1 MKKTTF
7 AAVAGA
13 LALMAASAHASVVS
27 IDADGTAAT
36 NGFVAVGSLDWAA
49 NGVLVTPTVA
59 GANAAQPAVGDILQS
74 YAQAALSGFLDG
86 NGDGMGTTGLNS
98 AFEWTFVA
106 GFQEKVISRSVGI
119 DPITGLP
126 TGIDSL
132 RLETVSG
139 GDNFFKIYYGAK
151 DANSLAGTG
160 YANGTLI
167 MSGSILP
174 YDGAR
179 GATTFSTKGGT
190 DTFDKSPNG
199 NDYPGISSVIG
210 EGSATIDALV
220 KFIDNDF
227 FAGVKTGDV
236 LALMLDTQ
244 ANDPFVQANPSALF
258 TKGDGTTIVG
268 ASLASLG
275 ATNGVNGPNFMLQSD
290 ATASFKVPEPTSMA
304 LAGLAMAGLGLT
316 RRRAAK

>member
-27 IDADGTAAT
+27 IDADGTAAA

-49 NGVLVTPTVA
+49 NGVLVTPTT

-74 YAQAALSGFLDG
+74 YAQAALSGFLDA

-119 DPITGLP
+119 DPITLLP

-139 GDNFFKIYYGAK
+139 GDNFFKIYYGAN

-190 DTFDKSPNG
+190 DVFDKSPNG
-199 NDYPGISSVIG
+199 NDYPGIRSVIG
-210 EGSATIDALV
+210 EGSATIDAKV
-220 KFIDNDF
+220 TFVNNDF
-227 FAGVKTGDV
+227 FAGIQTGDV
-236 LALMLDTQ
+236 LALLLDTQ

-258 TKGDGTTIVG
+258 TKGDGSTTVG

-275 ATNGVNGPNFMLQSD
+275 ATNGVTGPNVKLQRS
-290 ATASFKVPEPTSMA
+290 
-304 LAGLAMAGLGLT
+304 
-316 RRRAAK
+316 